1 MKTKQAETIEDRLKS
16 WRVNLLGF
24 VCVVV
29 LLQAGCVS
37 QNKGF
42 AEDVV
47 FMEKHTPIVLL
58 TQDGAAVAVAPAY
71 QGRVMT
77 TR

>member
-1 MKTKQAETIEDRLKS
+1 M
-16 WRVNLLGF
+16 
-24 VCVVV
+24 
-29 LLQAGCVS
+29 LLQTGCVS
-37 QNKGF
+37 QNRGF

-58 TQDGAAVAVAPAY
+58 TQDGAAVAAAPAY
-71 QGRVMT
+71 QARVMT